1 MLGPICQKADDRSRH
16 NLAHG
21 QTTGRGIGPKL
32 PYNVGRDLE
41 RDRDGRLD
49 PWHAV
54 PDRLS
59 FAEIAIGLASRE
71 REIARQHLG
80 YLRRA
85 GSEREQSMDSVQ
97 SLGFLGVGGSRHVT
111 YTCYRLR
118 LRSRAKH
125 ERQPFII
132 RSNWKLP
139 FAYRASGRHLAACP
153 SRVPGAVRPRFAVAL

>member
-1 MLGPICQKADDRSRH
+1 MLGPICQKDDDRSRH

-59 FAEIAIGLASRE
+59 FAEIAIRLASE
-71 REIARQHLG
+71 
-80 YLRRA
+80 
-85 GSEREQSMDSVQ
+85 S
-97 SLGFLGVGGSRHVT
+97 
-111 YTCYRLR
+111 
-118 LRSRAKH
+118 AKS
-125 ERQPFII
+125 PDNTMAI
-132 RSNWKLP
+132 SAVLVP
-139 FAYRASGRHLAACP
+139 RASNRWTAF
-153 SRVPGAVRPRFAVAL
+153 SRSAFWVLVARGM

>member
-21 QTTGRGIGPKL
+21 QTTGRGIGPKR

-41 RDRDGRLD
+41 RDWDCRLD

-59 FAEIAIGLASRE
+59 FAEIPIRLASRE
-71 REIARQHLG
+71 CEIARQHHG

-85 GSEREQSMDSVQ
+85 GAAREQSMDSVQ
-97 SLGFLGVGGSRHVT
+97 SLGFLCVGGSRHVT
-111 YTCYRLR
+111 YTRYCLR
-118 LRSRAKH
+118 L
-125 ERQPFII
+125 I
-132 RSNWKLP
+132 RFPEEDDQLN
-139 FAYRASGRHLAACP
+139 
-153 SRVPGAVRPRFAVAL
+153 AL